1 MKRFLLL
8 LVAAWLA
15 LGVGKNPRLAY
26 IDRYSSLAVLEMQ
39 RTGVPASITL
49 AQAILESGSG
59 QSPLATVAN
68 NHFGLKCHNDWQGE
82 KFFYDDETPDECF
95 RVYTTVEDSYRAH
108 SDFLRG
114 RERYQ
119 SLFELDPT
127 DYKGWAKGLR
137 RAGYAT
143 DPGYATKLINL
154 IEDFQLYRFDTMTED
169 DLPAGQE
176 EEAAPETVP
185 AEEVAPAGG
194 AVPTEETVPAEEAQP
209 EQTVPEAAPVVIPP
223 VVTPPAVPEHTV
235 RDERYFS
242 DEEEETPAPPA
253 YKESVS
259 LSLARQVYQM
269 NGVRYV
275 RAVEGETWQSL
286 AAEYRLSLRQL
297 LSYNDLEA
305 PIELHSGMR
314 VYLGRKKA
322 EAEPGYGLY
331 EVEEDGVTLWDISQ
345 MFGIQLKKLRL
356 YNIFQADAP
365 FEAGDTVILRRL

>member
-15 LGVGKNPRLAY
+15 LGVGKTPRLAY

-185 AEEVAPAGG
+185 AEEVAP
-194 AVPTEETVPAEEAQP
+194 
-209 EQTVPEAAPVVIPP
+209 VVIPP

>member
-8 LVAAWLA
+8 LAAAWLA

-137 RAGYAT
+137 LAGYAT

-185 AEEVAPAGG
+185 ADAFLICERESPGMVLSDAFVESTGADPADAFLIHGRTLGGRTLYRICLISGGPWAGG
-194 AVPTEETVPAEEAQP
+194 YFTGPWARGYFTVSVFPDLCYNCPCARRMAAVICFQ
-209 EQTVPEAAPVVIPP
+209 II
-223 VVTPPAVPEHTV
+223 
-235 RDERYFS
+235 RF
-242 DEEEETPAPPA
+242 
-253 YKESVS
+253 
-259 LSLARQVYQM
+259 LS
-269 NGVRYV
+269 
-275 RAVEGETWQSL
+275 
-286 AAEYRLSLRQL
+286 
-297 LSYNDLEA
+297 
-305 PIELHSGMR
+305 
-314 VYLGRKKA
+314 
-322 EAEPGYGLY
+322 
-331 EVEEDGVTLWDISQ
+331 
-345 MFGIQLKKLRL
+345 
-356 YNIFQADAP
+356 
-365 FEAGDTVILRRL
+365 RRLEDRSTAGQREEGVKEAVKEKHANGG

>member
-15 LGVGKNPRLAY
+15 LGAGKNPRLAY
-26 IDRYSSLAVLEMQ
+26 IDRYFSLAVLEMQ

-49 AQAILESGSG
+49 AQAMLESGSG

-68 NHFGLKCHNDWQGE
+68 NHFGLKCHSDWQGE

-95 RVYTTVEDSYRAH
+95 RVYATVEDSYRAH

-119 SLFELDPT
+119 FLFELDPS

-169 DLPAGQE
+169 DL
-176 EEAAPETVP
+176 AAS
-185 AEEVAPAGG
+185 AE
-194 AVPTEETVPAEEAQP
+194 EETVPEEEPVPETAPAEAAEPEEEP
-209 EQTVPEAAPVVIPP
+209 EQTVPEEAPAVV
-223 VVTPPAVPEHTV
+223 PPAVREHTV
-235 RDERYFS
+235 RDDHFFP
-242 DEEEETPAPPA
+242 EEEEEQASLPA
-253 YKESVS
+253 YRESVS
-259 LSLARQVYQM
+259 LSLAREVYRM

-286 AAEYRLSLRQL
+286 ATEYRLSLRQL
-297 LSYNDLEA
+297 LSYNDLDA
-305 PIELHSGMR
+305 PIPLQSGMR

-331 EVEEDGVTLWDISQ
+331 EVEQEGMTLWDISQ
-345 MFGIQLKKLRL
+345 MFGIQYKKLRL
-356 YNIFQADAP
+356 YNIFRGEAP
-365 FEAGDTVILRRL
+365 LEVGDTVILRKL